1 MCGTT
6 FKMCIALTLKQ
17 NENVKFKQK
26 QYLVLL
32 MCSSCLIGCF
42 PHVIIQHFEPYAFF
56 RFTSDITSI

>member
-1 MCGTT
+1 
-6 FKMCIALTLKQ
+6 MCIALTLKQ